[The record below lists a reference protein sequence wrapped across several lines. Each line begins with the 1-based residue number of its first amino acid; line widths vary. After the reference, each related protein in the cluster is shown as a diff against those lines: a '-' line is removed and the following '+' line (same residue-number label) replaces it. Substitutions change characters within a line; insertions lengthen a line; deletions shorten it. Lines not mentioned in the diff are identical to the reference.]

1 MEVSYAK
8 VFSQTK
14 KLTLLF
20 IEDDENFKKET
31 NEIFKEL
38 FCKVDLAENAEIGL
52 EKYLSHYQKQDKYYD
67 IVITDINLPQ
77 KNGIELIKQ
86 IYKINEH
93 QPIIVLSAHNES
105 NYLLELINIKIEQF
119 LIKPLDYNKILEVFF
134 NVSSKILKEDIKENS
149 NFETNLI
156 KLNNDFLWNKKDFVL
171 YHKNKNI
178 KLTKKEILLM
188 QLFIKNGSKISTTQ
202 EISDALW
209 NRKTDLKTKSDLKPL
224 ISRFRKKI
232 HPITIESVY
241 GLGYKLVF

>member
-20 IEDDENFKKET
+20 IEDDENFQKET

-105 NYLLELINIKIEQF
+105 NYLLELINIKIEHF

-134 NVSSKILKEDIKENS
+134 NISSKILKENCKNN
-149 NFETNLI
+149 NFETNLVN
-156 KLNNDFLWNKKDFVL
+156 LNNDFLWNKKDSLL
-171 YHKNKNI
+171 YHKNKHI
-178 KLTKKEILLM
+178 KLTQKEILLM

-202 EISDALW
+202 EISNTLW
-209 NRKTDLKTKSDLKPL
+209 NKKTDLKTKNDLKPL

-232 HPITIESVY
+232 NPSTIESIY
-241 GLGYKLVF
+241 GLGYKLIF